1 MTRRLPEKKSLDRA
15 GRGAR
20 GEPRAR
26 RETRA
31 SSRKREKNAPPRD
44 TTIERAEAGN
54 KIEQGKMKKDP
65 TNAWTD
71 LYDFAAKIRAGSLY
85 YSDFEDFD
93 VNSRLKWTGMLS
105 RFKRTPGRFMMRL
118 RTPNGVVK
126 SDTLRLFAD
135 TIEPYGD
142 DLGVMDITTRQNVQL
157 RGLTLED
164 GADLTKKLHATTT

>member
-1 MTRRLPEKKSLDRA
+1 
-15 GRGAR
+15 
-20 GEPRAR
+20 
-26 RETRA
+26 
-31 SSRKREKNAPPRD
+31 
-44 TTIERAEAGN
+44 
-54 KIEQGKMKKDP
+54 MKKDP

-71 LYDFAAKIRAGSLY
+71 LYDFAAKIRAGSLD
-85 YSDFEDFD
+85 YSEIEDFD

-142 DLGVMDITTRQNVQL
+142 CLLYTSPSPRD
-157 RGLTLED
+157 
-164 GADLTKKLHATTT
+164 A

>member
-1 MTRRLPEKKSLDRA
+1 
-15 GRGAR
+15 
-20 GEPRAR
+20 
-26 RETRA
+26 
-31 SSRKREKNAPPRD
+31 
-44 TTIERAEAGN
+44 
-54 KIEQGKMKKDP
+54 MKKDP

-71 LYDFAAKIRAGSLY
+71 LYDFAAKIRAGSLD
-85 YSDFEDFD
+85 YSEIEDFD

-105 RFKRTPGRFMMRL
+105 GLKRTPGRFMMRL

-126 SDTLRLFAD
+126 SDALRLFAD

-164 GADLTKKLHATTT
+164 GADLTKKLHADHNMTSFQSALDNARNVVGSPLAGLD